1 MYKYHGLFF
10 IVSLVLFSVIKLGF
24 GLISKKNPYTSNR
37 LNMKMTTA
45 EDSKSSLLNYFEA
58 SSQDNIFA
66 CPQTLS
72 EVRRKT
78 KIYGF
83 YTNKYWE
90 SEDFKIQYPIDKLY
104 SDFTISSETQKP
116 FWTLSSR
123 ENVGQNFFQNPII
136 PFLYERLDGFYYYF

>member
-1 MYKYHGLFF
+1 MYKYNGLFF
-10 IVSLVLFSVIKLGF
+10 IVSLVLFSVIKLGY
-24 GLISKKNPYTSNR
+24 GLISKKITYISNR
-37 LNMKMTTA
+37 LNMKTTTA

-83 YTNKYWE
+83 YTEKYWE

-123 ENVGQNFFQNPII
+123 ENVGQNFFQNPLI
-136 PFLYERLDGFYYYF
+136 PFLYERLNGFYYYF